1 DTLHHQRC
9 SPVIP
14 SRKNSKYPRKIDKQL
29 YKERFLIEA
38 FFSKLKH
45 FRRIFSRFDKTT
57 SAFSGFLHLAGAL
70 IWMR

>member
-1 DTLHHQRC
+1 
-9 SPVIP
+9 
-14 SRKNSKYPRKIDKQL
+14 
-29 YKERFLIEA
+29 A

>member
-1 DTLHHQRC
+1 
-9 SPVIP
+9 
-14 SRKNSKYPRKIDKQL
+14 KYPRKIDKQL
-29 YKERFLIEA
+29 YKERFLTEA